1 MKCCFLPVLFILTS
15 LLSNPISGQS
25 LLESRQSSYFTYIYK
40 ITDQEARGL
49 YLEGSADEE
58 SALFHTLV
66 DSFPTDSSYTKK
78 LPVGHYLK
86 TFIEENTQQVSIT
99 TIQNFEVFILNN
111 NTYSTVKALPENK
124 DFLTKSILP

>member
-78 LPVGHYLK
+78 LPVGLRPCK
-86 TFIEENTQQVSIT
+86 DAVKP
-99 TIQNFEVFILNN
+99 LPWNN
-111 NTYSTVKALPENK
+111 PKGCPGSTVKVSTPSLAPGVRE
-124 DFLTKSILP
+124 SILK